1 MELMKINLKNFVELH
16 IKLILIK
23 TDKYHAMKCVLMLKN
38 VSSLFYFIY
47 DEKYFYFIFRDQHD
61 READDFISTLDP
73 KNTNKIAFNT
83 YVRDSYGDLD
93 VNQLEKM
100 DKSDSRSR
108 ETRRVRI

>member
-1 MELMKINLKNFVELH
+1 MKNNF
-16 IKLILIK
+16 
-23 TDKYHAMKCVLMLKN
+23 
-38 VSSLFYFIY
+38 SFF
-47 DEKYFYFIFRDQHD
+47 FRDQHA

-73 KNTNKIAFNT
+73 TNTNKITFDT

-108 ETRRVRI
+108 ETRRVRIEFFFVW

>member
-1 MELMKINLKNFVELH
+1 MKNNF
-16 IKLILIK
+16 
-23 TDKYHAMKCVLMLKN
+23 
-38 VSSLFYFIY
+38 SF
-47 DEKYFYFIFRDQHD
+47 FRDQHA

-73 KNTNKIAFNT
+73 TNTNKITFDT

-108 ETRRVRI
+108 ETRRVRIEFFFVW